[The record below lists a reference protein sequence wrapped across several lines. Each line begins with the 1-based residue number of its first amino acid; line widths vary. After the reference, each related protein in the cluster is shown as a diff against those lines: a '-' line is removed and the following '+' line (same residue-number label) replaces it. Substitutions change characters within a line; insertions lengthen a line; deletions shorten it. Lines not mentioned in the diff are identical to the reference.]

1 MKLTQKLDNEMQK
14 FKKTYET
21 MTPTQV
27 YNDWYMICFYESY
40 YEMLTYISDDKDVY
54 RGCEDILDWLNTYEN
69 PLGFLYGEWLS
80 CDGAFCCLWDDM
92 IAWLMDL
99 KCDVEENSYENEEEN

>member
-1 MKLTQKLDNEMQK
+1 MTLKQKLNNEMQE

-27 YNDWYMICFYESY
+27 YNDWYIICFYESY
-40 YEMLTYISDDKDVY
+40 YEMLTAISDDENIYHAQDV
-54 RGCEDILDWLNTYEN
+54 LDWLNTYEK
-69 PLGFLYGEWLS
+69 PLGFLYSEWLS

-92 IAWLMDL
+92 IAWLQDL
-99 KCDVEENSYENEEEN
+99 KCDVEKNSYEIEEED

>member
-1 MKLTQKLDNEMQK
+1 MTLKQKLNNEMQE

-27 YNDWYMICFYESY
+27 YNDWYIICFYESY
-40 YEMLTYISDDKDVY
+40 YEMLTHYTQVNEIQN
-54 RGCEDILDWLNTYEN
+54 ILDWLNTYEN
-69 PLGFLYGEWLS
+69 PLGFLYSEWLS
-80 CDGAFCCLWDDM
+80 CDGAFCGLWDDM

-99 KCDVEENSYENEEEN
+99 KCDVEENSYEIEEEN